1 MIKSRILRW
10 KGYFRLSRQVLNAI
24 TMSYDRQKKFA
35 RRESKVKNRDKE
47 MKMIHPE
54 ARLHAANRTCKM
66 QRLDGPLGPLERTWT
81 PADTLTVA

>member
-10 KGYFRLSRQVLNAI
+10 KVYFRLSRQVLNAI

-66 QRLDGPLGPLERTWT
+66 QGLDGPLGPLERTWT